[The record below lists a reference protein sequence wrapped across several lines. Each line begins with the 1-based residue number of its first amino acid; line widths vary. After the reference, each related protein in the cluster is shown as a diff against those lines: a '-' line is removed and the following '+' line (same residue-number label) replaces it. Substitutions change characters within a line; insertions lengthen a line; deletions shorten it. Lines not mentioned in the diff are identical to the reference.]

1 MARAGRNT
9 GQGSESPE
17 TWFVFRT
24 SPQKEFVAHEILKRS
39 GFLSYTPRREEYRF
53 ANKYARAKR
62 KKSIK
67 QFPLMVGYILVALR
81 PNQLGWFCYHHKPDC
96 VHSVIG
102 FAGVPVAIDHYIVER
117 MAREYGGADHIAPE
131 YQKFMRTHKEFAVGD
146 NVEIMEGPFIGRSII
161 VEEIRGDKARS
172 FIEMF
177 GQQVEVNIDLMDLEF
192 AEAAE

>member
-1 MARAGRNT
+1 MARGRKRKT
-9 GQGSESPE
+9 EEPS

-24 SPQKEFVAHEILKRS
+24 APQKEFVAHEILNRA

-67 QFPLMVGYILVALR
+67 KFPLMVGYILIALTPR
-81 PNQLGWFCYHHKPDC
+81 QLGWFCYHHKPNC
-96 VHSVIG
+96 IHSVIG
-102 FAGVPVAIDHYIVER
+102 FAGVPMAIEHAIVER
-117 MAREYGGADHIAPE
+117 MAMEHGGTEHIAPD
-131 YQKFMRTHKEFAVGD
+131 YQKFMRTHKEFSVGD
-146 NVEIMEGPFIGRSII
+146 NAEIMEGPMLGRSIV
-161 VEEIRGDKARS
+161 VEEIKGDKARA

-177 GQQVEVNIDLMDLEF
+177 GKPMRVEIPLMDLEY